1 MRVALCVEYDGA
13 AFHGWQTQPD
23 GRTVQDA
30 LEMALSEIAGTRIN
44 VTCAGRTDTGV
55 HATAQ
60 IVHFDCAAE
69 RPRPL
74 SAWVRG
80 ANTFLPDAVAVR
92 WAHAVPPR
100 LKKFTTQRAV
110 ILHAEWLVQSSLH

>member
-1 MRVALCVEYDGA
+1 MRVALCIEYDGG

-30 LEMALSEIAGTRIN
+30 LEKALTEIAGQPIS
-44 VTCAGRTDTGV
+44 VSCAGRTDTGV

-60 IVHFDCAAE
+60 VAHFDCPAE
-69 RPRPL
+69 RPL

-80 ANTFLPDAVAVR
+80 ANTLLPDSVAVR
-92 WAHAVPPR
+92 WAHPVPDD
-100 LKKFTTQRAV
+100 F
-110 ILHAEWLVQSSLH
+110 HARFSARGRRYRYVLVNR